1 MVIRRNTAISLFA
14 ACWLLL
20 FGYET
25 FRAGYLSP
33 LVLRH
38 RSARARSKSGGLVG
52 RRLPKFPLLFPPA
65 GWIMFFNVDRS
76 YGFAEVYA
84 LPRGGT
90 EPVKLDPHD
99 IFETT
104 AVGYDN
110 IRRNV
115 LVGVLS
121 RDRAP
126 AFCRYLRRKFP
137 QYGAFAVVYSQYPDV
152 VDEPD
157 RVISQVAY
165 RCQ

>member
-1 MVIRRNTAISLFA
+1 MVVLRRNTAINVFVT
-14 ACWLLL
+14 CWLLL

-33 LVLRH
+33 LL
-38 RSARARSKSGGLVG
+38 G

-65 GWIMFFNVDRS
+65 GWIMFFNVDRT
-76 YGFAEVYA
+76 YGFAQVYA

-90 EPVKLDPHD
+90 SPVKLDPHD

-152 VDEPD
+152 VDEPT
-157 RVISQVAY
+157 RVLSQLAY

>member
-1 MVIRRNTAISLFA
+1 MVIRRNTAINVFV

-25 FRAGYLSP
+25 FRAGYLDP
-33 LVLRH
+33 
-38 RSARARSKSGGLVG
+38 LVG

-84 LPRGGT
+84 LPRAGT

-99 IFETT
+99 IFETK

-110 IRRNV
+110 IHRNV
-115 LVGVLS
+115 LVGVLY
-121 RDRAP
+121 RDRA
-126 AFCRYLRRKFP
+126 ADFCRYLKRKFP
-137 QYGAFAVVYSQYPDV
+137 QYAAFAVVYSQYPDV
-152 VDEPD
+152 VDEPN
-157 RVISQVAY
+157 RVLSQMAY